1 MMSDEILLKIVN
13 WTNARI
19 MLFLSILGVAQT
31 ILGNSK
37 KTQYGLTSLME
48 LRAWFGLLYLRGA
61 LQLNLRDTDDVWYHE
76 TACNIF
82 AATMQRKRFS
92 FLMRIISFDDWTTRK
107 ERWQADKFAP
117 FREFFEFVNN
127 TFLKLRKPS
136 PHLAIDETLYSYRG
150 RIGFKQYNPSKPAK
164 YGLLFR
170 SLCDSLVQ
178 YMYYCL
184 PYAGKPTGTPN
195 EFYVTKTDEYT
206 KYLVNGAIKIG
217 GAICLRGKNIS
228 LDRYFMSVSIADWC
242 LGKDITTT
250 GTMRAD
256 RKGIPKEMKDVD
268 REEKSSKWCYSD
280 NKMLI
285 SYLDKKKTGKKN
297 VLFLSTM
304 YDEVRVSQDART
316 KPQPIVYYDHM
327 KGGVDVVD
335 LVSTGVS
342 TRFKTRRWTMNA
354 NAFLCDTIKTNART
368 LYNEINGKKLSNF
381 EFTFQLAKELVL
393 PFIQQRYESPTGLQS
408 NSLKKI

>member
-1 MMSDEILLKIVN
+1 
-13 WTNARI
+13 
-19 MLFLSILGVAQT
+19 
-31 ILGNSK
+31 
-37 KTQYGLTSLME
+37 
-48 LRAWFGLLYLRGA
+48 
-61 LQLNLRDTDDVWYHE
+61 
-76 TACNIF
+76 
-82 AATMQRKRFS
+82 MQRHLLWREF
-92 FLMRIISFDDWTTRK
+92 F
-107 ERWQADKFAP
+107 P

-250 GTMRAD
+250 GTMRSD

-268 REEKSSKWCYSD
+268 PEEKSSKWFFSD
-280 NKMLI
+280 NKILI
-285 SYLDKKKTGKKN
+285 LYLYF
-297 VLFLSTM
+297 VLW
-304 YDEVRVSQDART
+304 Y
-316 KPQPIVYYDHM
+316 
-327 KGGVDVVD
+327 
-335 LVSTGVS
+335 
-342 TRFKTRRWTMNA
+342 
-354 NAFLCDTIKTNART
+354 
-368 LYNEINGKKLSNF
+368 
-381 EFTFQLAKELVL
+381 
-393 PFIQQRYESPTGLQS
+393 
-408 NSLKKI
+408 